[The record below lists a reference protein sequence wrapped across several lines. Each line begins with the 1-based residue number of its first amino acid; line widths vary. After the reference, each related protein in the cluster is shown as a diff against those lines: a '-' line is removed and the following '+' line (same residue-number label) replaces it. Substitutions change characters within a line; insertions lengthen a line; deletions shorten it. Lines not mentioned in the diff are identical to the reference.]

1 MQNKDKQNLKMRWLL
16 VFFICV
22 SLGISAFCLSFISTH
37 KYEDF
42 VFSIIAL
49 VITILFAVFEL
60 FMTLYNYKKPLSLFR
75 FAFTDNGFINPI
87 GVLTMIMIS
96 LIGLGLFL
104 TGVIMFSIKDDIS
117 IRCNS
122 LVILS
127 LGSYV
132 LINCIYYVFFI
143 LLNKKK
149 TL

>member
-16 VFFICV
+16 VLFICV
-22 SLGISAFCLSFISTH
+22 SLGISAFCLSFILTH

-42 VFSIIAL
+42 VFSIIVL
-49 VITILFAVFEL
+49 VITILFAIFEL

-87 GVLTMIMIS
+87 GVLTVIMIS

-117 IRCNS
+117 IKCNS

-127 LGSYV
+127 LGSYI
-132 LINCIYYVFFI
+132 LINCAYYVFFI
-143 LLNKKK
+143 LFNKKK
-149 TL
+149 H